1 MLLRFEV
8 RNYRSFRDEAILD
21 METVGLADHKDCLL
35 SFRNDDYLP
44 VISIN
49 GKNGGGKS
57 NIVRAMWLSTQ
68 FIKNAQRTQYES
80 ADIPVS
86 PFELNDYSKDEPSSF
101 EYEYEDDGVW
111 YCYGFSA
118 TKKEVCEEHLY
129 WSPKGQKSL
138 VFKRDYQEFTFPV
151 NKEKKIKEMISK
163 TVGPNQL
170 FFALSCTM
178 NYEPCIKAMKWFRT
192 KLFFSKDYRD
202 LGANLMDYSEDK
214 EMLKSI
220 TNIAKVADLGIS
232 DMKFEFDNKQ
242 IDSIDDLPDDVVRA
256 FKKNL
261 NGKLQYN
268 ELKTFSYHYGVDL
281 NGLKKE
287 YELTLDD
294 ESDGTLKL
302 MSRAIAMES
311 ALKNGGVFIIDE
323 IEDKL
328 HPILVEYIINR
339 FQQNNPSKAQL
350 IFTTHSIDIM
360 NRELLRRDQYYLVNK
375 DSSTGVS
382 ELYSVADFSVR
393 NDEKIGKAYLLGK
406 YGAIPYIKED

>member
-8 RNYRSFRDEAILD
+8 RNYRSFRDEVILD

>member
-1 MLLRFEV
+1 
-8 RNYRSFRDEAILD
+8 
-21 METVGLADHKDCLL
+21 
-35 SFRNDDYLP
+35 
-44 VISIN
+44 
-49 GKNGGGKS
+49 
-57 NIVRAMWLSTQ
+57 
-68 FIKNAQRTQYES
+68 
-80 ADIPVS
+80 
-86 PFELNDYSKDEPSSF
+86 
-101 EYEYEDDGVW
+101 
-111 YCYGFSA
+111 
-118 TKKEVCEEHLY
+118 
-129 WSPKGQKSL
+129 
-138 VFKRDYQEFTFPV
+138 
-151 NKEKKIKEMISK
+151 
-163 TVGPNQL
+163 
-170 FFALSCTM
+170 
-178 NYEPCIKAMKWFRT
+178 
-192 KLFFSKDYRD
+192 
-202 LGANLMDYSEDK
+202 MDYSEDK
-214 EMLKSI
+214 EMLRSI

-256 FKKNL
+256 FKENL

-268 ELKTFSYHYGVDL
+268 ELKASSYHYGVDL

-311 ALKNGGVFIIDE
+311 ALKNGGLFIIDE

-375 DSSTGVS
+375 NSSTGVS

>member
-80 ADIPVS
+80 AEIPVS
-86 PFELNDYSKDEPSSF
+86 PFELNEYSKDEPSSF

-202 LGANLMDYSEDK
+202 LGANLIDYSEDK
-214 EMLKSI
+214 EMLRSI

-256 FKKNL
+256 FKENL

-268 ELKTFSYHYGVDL
+268 ELKASSYHYGVDL

>member
-8 RNYRSFRDEAILD
+8 RNYRSFRDEVILD

-80 ADIPVS
+80 AEIPVS

-242 IDSIDDLPDDVVRA
+242 IDSIDDLPDDIVRA
-256 FKKNL
+256 FKENL

-268 ELKTFSYHYGVDL
+268 EIKASSYHYGVDL

-375 DSSTGVS
+375 DSSTGAS

>member
-1 MLLRFEV
+1 M
-8 RNYRSFRDEAILD
+8 
-21 METVGLADHKDCLL
+21 
-35 SFRNDDYLP
+35 
-44 VISIN
+44 
-49 GKNGGGKS
+49 
-57 NIVRAMWLSTQ
+57 
-68 FIKNAQRTQYES
+68 
-80 ADIPVS
+80 
-86 PFELNDYSKDEPSSF
+86 
-101 EYEYEDDGVW
+101 
-111 YCYGFSA
+111 
-118 TKKEVCEEHLY
+118 
-129 WSPKGQKSL
+129 
-138 VFKRDYQEFTFPV
+138 FKRDYQEFTFPV
-151 NKEKKIKEMISK
+151 NKDKKIKEMISK

-214 EMLKSI
+214 EMLRSI

-256 FKKNL
+256 FKENL

-268 ELKTFSYHYGVDL
+268 ELKASSYHYGVDL

>member
-8 RNYRSFRDEAILD
+8 KNYRSFRDEAILD

-80 ADIPVS
+80 AEIPVS

-151 NKEKKIKEMISK
+151 NKDKKIKEMISR

-178 NYEPCIKAMKWFRT
+178 NYEPCIRAMKWFRT

-202 LGANLMDYSEDK
+202 LGANLIDYSEDK
-214 EMLKSI
+214 EMLRSI

-256 FKKNL
+256 FKENL

-268 ELKTFSYHYGVDL
+268 ELKASSYHYGVDL

-339 FQQNNPSKAQL
+339 FQQNNTTKAQL

>member
-8 RNYRSFRDEAILD
+8 RNYRSFRDEVILD

-80 ADIPVS
+80 AEIPVC
-86 PFELNDYSKDEPSSF
+86 PFELNDYSKDEPTSF

-118 TKKEVCEEHLY
+118 TKKEICEEHLY
-129 WSPKGQKSL
+129 WSPKGQKTL

-192 KLFFSKDYRD
+192 KLFFSKDYKD

-220 TNIAKVADLGIS
+220 TNIAKIADLGIS

-242 IDSIDDLPDDVVRA
+242 IDTIDNLPDDVVRT
-256 FKKNL
+256 FKENL
-261 NGKLQYN
+261 NGKVQYN
-268 ELKTFSYHYGVDL
+268 ELKASSYHYGVDL

-328 HPILVEYIINR
+328 HPKLVEYIINC
-339 FQQNNPSKAQL
+339 FQQNNTSKAQL

-360 NRELLRRDQYYLVNK
+360 NRELLRRDQYYLVDR

-406 YGAIPYIKED
+406 YGAIPYIKEV

>member
-8 RNYRSFRDEAILD
+8 RNYRSFRDEVILD

-242 IDSIDDLPDDVVRA
+242 IDSIDDLPDDIVRA
-256 FKKNL
+256 FKENL

-268 ELKTFSYHYGVDL
+268 EIKASSYHYGVDL

>member
-8 RNYRSFRDEAILD
+8 RNYRSFRDEVILD

-80 ADIPVS
+80 AEIPVS

-138 VFKRDYQEFTFPV
+138 VFKRDYQEFTFPA
-151 NKEKKIKEMISK
+151 NKDKKIKEMISK

-202 LGANLMDYSEDK
+202 LGANLIDYSEDK
-214 EMLKSI
+214 EMLRSI

-242 IDSIDDLPDDVVRA
+242 IDSIDDLPDDIVRA
-256 FKKNL
+256 FKENL

-268 ELKTFSYHYGVDL
+268 EIKASSYHYGVDL

>member
-8 RNYRSFRDEAILD
+8 RNYRSFRDEVILD

-80 ADIPVS
+80 AEIPVS

-242 IDSIDDLPDDVVRA
+242 IDSIDDLPDDIVRA
-256 FKKNL
+256 FKENL

-268 ELKTFSYHYGVDL
+268 EIKASSYHYGVDL

>member
-21 METVGLADHKDCLL
+21 MEAVGLADHKDCLL

-80 ADIPVS
+80 AEIPIS

-138 VFKRDYQEFTFPV
+138 VFKRDYQEFTFPA
-151 NKEKKIKEMISK
+151 NKDKKIKEMISK

-202 LGANLMDYSEDK
+202 LGANLIDYSEDK
-214 EMLKSI
+214 EMLRSI

-242 IDSIDDLPDDVVRA
+242 IDSIDDLPDDIVRA
-256 FKKNL
+256 FKENL

-268 ELKTFSYHYGVDL
+268 ELKASSYHYGVDL

-302 MSRAIAMES
+302 MSRAIAMEL

-375 DSSTGVS
+375 DSPTGVS